1 MFPRRFGGGFL
12 LGRHAPKADSLS
24 LGERRRRKTAS
35 RKGAKVHVDSRS
47 RDTKTNVIFCVENVV
62 VVLVHVLRE
71 RPLLRLLL
79 QLR

>member
-35 RKGAKVHVDSRS
+35 RKGVKVHVDSQPRYKNK
-47 RDTKTNVIFCVENVV
+47 RDFLC
-62 VVLVHVLRE
+62 RE
-71 RPLLRLLL
+71 CGGIIY
-79 QLR
+79 